1 MVKIFILFSL
11 GAMSLAGCAAYSTSG
26 QSYPRYETRTAYDVE
41 YGEVLETRVIEI
53 EGYSSIIGTFGG
65 AEVGRAIGGTV
76 DSRDARRI
84 AQAVGTVAGAVA
96 GEAIERKITAEEG
109 LEITVH
115 LDQNDTVAIVQGA
128 DVQFTPGERVRV
140 LFGPQGSAR
149 VSHL

>member
-1 MVKIFILFSL
+1 MKILILFSL
-11 GAMSLAGCAAYSTSG
+11 SAMLLTGCAASSMSG
-26 QSYPRYETRTAYDVE
+26 QSYPRYETRTAYEVE

-84 AQAVGTVAGAVA
+84 SQAVGTVAGAVA
-96 GEAIERKITAEEG
+96 GEAIERKITAEKG
-109 LEITVH
+109 LEITVQ

-140 LFGPQGSAR
+140 LFGPQGGAR

>member
-1 MVKIFILFSL
+1 MAKIFILFGL
-11 GAMSLAGCAAYSTSG
+11 GAMLLAGCAAYSTSG
-26 QSYPRYETRTAYDVE
+26 QSYPRYETRTAYQVE
-41 YGEVLETRVIEI
+41 YGEVLETRVVEI
-53 EGYSSIIGTFGG
+53 EGYASIIGTFGG

-76 DSRDARRI
+76 DSGDARRV

-96 GEAIERKITAEEG
+96 GEAIERKITAEKG
-109 LEITVH
+109 LEITVQ
-115 LDQNDTVAIVQGA
+115 LDQNDTVAIVQST